1 MTPLEIIFAVVALGL
16 VVLAGVMVH
25 QSRQRRAMARQLETL
40 SQKLEI
46 FQQSLHALTASAAG
60 ADKRMFR
67 LEAQEKRLSE
77 RQETIENQRL
87 SDQPYAQAIHLVQ
100 QGAGVRRL
108 MEELQLSQSEAELI
122 FRLHGLQNDA

>member
-1 MTPLEIIFAVVALGL
+1 MMLLEILILALSLAL
-16 VVLAGVMVH
+16 VVLAGVVIR
-25 QSRQRRAMARQLETL
+25 QSRRQRDMVARLETL
-40 SQKLEI
+40 SQKLDI

-87 SDQPYAQAIHLVQ
+87 SEQPYAQAIHLVQ

>member
-1 MTPLEIIFAVVALGL
+1 MSLLEMIVIAGALLALSAL
-16 VVLAGVMVH
+16 VLH
-25 QSRQRRAMARQLETL
+25 QHRQRQRLAAQLEQL
-40 SQKLEI
+40 SRKLEI

-67 LEAQEKRLSE
+67 LEAQERLLSE

-87 SDQPYAQAIHLVQ
+87 AEQPYAQAIHLVQ

-108 MEELQLSQSEAELI
+108 VEELDLSESEAELI
-122 FRLHGLQNDA
+122 FRLHGLQSDA